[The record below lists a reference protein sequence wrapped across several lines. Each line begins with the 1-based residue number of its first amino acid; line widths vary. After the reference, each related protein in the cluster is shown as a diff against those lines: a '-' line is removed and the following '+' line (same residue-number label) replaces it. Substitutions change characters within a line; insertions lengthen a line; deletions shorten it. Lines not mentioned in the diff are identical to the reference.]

1 MYYDPVKT
9 GARIRKARMEMKCTQ
24 QEMAVKLGTAA
35 NYLSELER
43 GIKTPSIDMF
53 IEMAETFGVT
63 LDYLILGVPMKSTE
77 AVKQELGF
85 IAKQFASLEELL

>member
-1 MYYDPVKT
+1 
-9 GARIRKARMEMKCTQ
+9 
-24 QEMAVKLGTAA
+24 
-35 NYLSELER
+35 
-43 GIKTPSIDMF
+43 
-53 IEMAETFGVT
+53 MAETFGVT